1 MSSSVMGN
9 HNHQFYI
16 VKIRP
21 CCEEHEKEEASK
33 QYQAMN
39 LARFS
44 IIEDIANLKLNE
56 RQISQKI
63 MKFSHLDKQ
72 LKWKIQEIKDL
83 EHCELG
89 IKHHLPFMLEPR
101 TTGFFQLPEKDART
115 MIRQGRK
122 RCQKRL
128 IKNGRMDMEHLQQV
142 EEQLLC
148 SKKSIGITSCGTQE
162 LNDMIKSMVQSIQHG
177 NKKWANE
184 IQIQQEISKFK
195 ETVDNAPEPEP
206 YDDRRWK
213 RMARFERIW
222 KRNKEHSLK
231 IRLEELEQIKRK
243 IIGRK
248 AKVTRLKAELE
259 HVRKNI
265 SSLEKEIENVN
276 TKRSEAYKRGYE
288 LGEQKKDLSSSYTE
302 YQSLMR
308 YAKELAHKGDA
319 VGLKQACGTQVK
331 EFMTRWNDSKA
342 FREDY
347 EKRKLVWSG

>member
-1 MSSSVMGN
+1 MPSSVMAN
-9 HNHQFYI
+9 HNHKFYI

-21 CCEEHEKEEASK
+21 CREEHEKEEADK
-33 QYQAMN
+33 QYQSMN

-44 IIEDIANLKLNE
+44 INEDIANLKLNE
-56 RQISQKI
+56 RQINQKI

-83 EHCELG
+83 EQCELG
-89 IKHHLPFMLEPR
+89 MKHYLPFMLEPR

-115 MIRQGRK
+115 MIRQG
-122 RCQKRL
+122 CQKRL

-184 IQIQQEISKFK
+184 IKIQQEIGKFM

-206 YDDRRWK
+206 YDDCRWK
-213 RMARFERIW
+213 RMVRFERIW
-222 KRNKEHSLK
+222 KRNKEHSIK

-248 AKVTRLKAELE
+248 AKVKRLKAELE

-288 LGEQKKDLSSSYTE
+288 LGEQKKDLSSSYTK

-308 YAKELAHKGDA
+308 HAKELAHKGDV
-319 VGLKQACGTQVK
+319 VGLKQACDTQVE
-331 EFMTRWNDSKA
+331 EFTTQWNDSKA

-347 EKRKLVWSG
+347 EKRKLVRSG